1 MNPRTV
7 YKEEAYELLS
17 ELEGALLEL
26 EEIPED
32 AGVIGRVFRALH
44 TIKGS
49 GAMFGFDD
57 IASFTHE
64 IETAFDLVR
73 DGKIVASKELI
84 NLGLA
89 ARDQIRAMLDASE
102 GKEGADNLKSQ
113 QIIAEICKLISEGQ
127 RKEVESAKCKVNQLL
142 TSHFSLLTFNLFFRP
157 APEIFHTGTNPLFLI
172 RELRGLG
179 ECRVKA
185 LTYAIPMLG
194 DIDPETC
201 YLAWEITIR
210 TSHSV
215 NAVRDVFIFVED
227 KSELRIEAAGKDDTQ
242 VSESDDISAPQPAPL
257 PNENGKQTL
266 RGANVSESSS
276 EKRPKSD
283 PTSSIRVPAAKLDSL
298 VNLVGE
304 LVTVQARLSRKASM
318 AKDAELLS
326 ISEEVERLTVSLR
339 DNTMNIR
346 MVPIETTFG
355 NFRRLVRD
363 LSAEL
368 GKEVILVTDG
378 GETEL
383 DKTLIEKL
391 HDPMV
396 HIIRNAIDHGI
407 EKPRVRELLGKAGE
421 GIISLSA
428 FHSGVNVLIR
438 ICDDGAGL
446 DASAIRT
453 KSVERGLILPDAR
466 LSEQE
471 IFSLIFSPGLT
482 TSERITEVSGRGVGM
497 DVVRRAIESLRGSVE
512 IESEKGKRTCITL
525 RLPLTLAIIDGL
537 LIRIAD
543 SCFVLPLPVVEECVE
558 LRGKDLAMVRSRS
571 IMNFRGRAV
580 PYLNLR
586 QLFMIEG
593 DAPDI
598 EQVVVAE
605 SQNTKVGLGVDR
617 VEGQHQ
623 TVIKSM
629 NKVYRDAEYISGAT
643 ILGDGTVA
651 LILDVPKLTQL
662 AENKNQDGSCHGR

>member
-1 MNPRTV
+1 MNPQTV
-7 YKEEAYELLS
+7 YKEEAYELLC
-17 ELEGALLEL
+17 ELETALLEL
-26 EEIPED
+26 EEAPDDI
-32 AGVIGRVFRALH
+32 GVIGRVFRALH

-73 DGKIVASKELI
+73 DGKIVVSKELI

-89 ARDQIRAMLDASE
+89 ARDQIRAMLEASE
-102 GKEGADNLKSQ
+102 GKEGADNMKSQ
-113 QIIAEICKLISEGQ
+113 EIVAEIGRLISEGQ
-127 RKEVESAKCKVNQLL
+127 RIKEGQSATCKMQNEPTLHSTVC
-142 TSHFSLLTFNLFFRP
+142 TFHIFFRP
-157 APEIFHTGTNPLFLI
+157 SSGIFHTGTNPLFLI
-172 RELRGLG
+172 NELRELG
-179 ECRVKA
+179 ECRVRA
-185 LTYAIPMLG
+185 LTYAIPMLD
-194 DIDPETC
+194 DIDPEAC
-201 YLAWEITIR
+201 YLGWEIDIE
-210 TSHSV
+210 TSRPL

-227 KSELRIEAAGKDDTQ
+227 KSELRIETEDEGGKQGFCAEVSGQQ
-242 VSESDDISAPQPAPL
+242 VVSAPS
-257 PNENGKQTL
+257 ENGKQKP
-266 RGANVSESSS
+266 
-276 EKRPKSD
+276 EKRQKSD
-283 PTSSIRVPAAKLDSL
+283 PTSSIRVPAAKLDTL

-304 LVTVQARLSRKASM
+304 LVTAQARLNRKACM
-318 AKDAELLS
+318 TKDAELLS
-326 ISEEVERLTVSLR
+326 ISEEVERLTISLR

-368 GKEVILVTDG
+368 GKDVVLITEG

-407 EKPRVRELLGKAGE
+407 EKPHVRGALGKAGE
-421 GIISLSA
+421 GVICLSA

-446 DASAIRT
+446 ETSAIRA
-453 KSVERGLILPDAR
+453 KAVEKQLILPEAK

-471 IFSLIFSPGLT
+471 IFSLIFAPGLT
-482 TSERITEVSGRGVGM
+482 TSEKITEVSGRGVGM

-537 LIRIAD
+537 LIRIGD
-543 SCFVLPLPVVEECVE
+543 NCFVLPLPVVEECVE
-558 LRGKDLAMVRSRS
+558 LKGRDLNMVRSRS

-593 DAPDI
+593 HAPDI
-598 EQVVVAE
+598 EQVVIAE

-629 NKVYRDAEYISGAT
+629 GKAYRDAEYISGAT

-662 AENKNQDGSCHGR
+662 AENTNQDGIRHGR

>member
-1 MNPRTV
+1 MNPQTV
-7 YKEEAYELLS
+7 YKEEAYELLA
-17 ELEGALLEL
+17 ELESALLEL
-26 EEIPED
+26 EETPED

-89 ARDQIRAMLDASE
+89 ARDQIRAMLEASE
-102 GKEGADNLKSQ
+102 GKEGADNVKSQ
-113 QIIAEICKLISEGQ
+113 EIIAEICKLISEEQ
-127 RKEVESAKCKVNQLL
+127 KVKTMQSAKCKVQSDS
-142 TSHFSLLTFNLFFRP
+142 TSHFSLLTFHLFFRP
-157 APEIFHTGTNPLFLI
+157 ASEIFHSGTNPLFLI

-179 ECRVKA
+179 ECQIRA
-185 LTYAIPMLG
+185 LTHAIPMLD
-194 DIDPETC
+194 DIDPEAC
-201 YLAWEITIR
+201 YLAWEITIK
-210 TSHSV
+210 TAQSV

-227 KSELRIEAAGKDDTQ
+227 KSELRIKTADKKDTQ
-242 VSESDDISAPQPAPL
+242 ESHDAVSETPPAPI
-257 PNENGKQTL
+257 PDESGKQKP
-266 RGANVSESSS
+266 
-276 EKRPKSD
+276 EKRVKSD
-283 PTSSIRVPAAKLDSL
+283 PTSSIRVPAVKLDSL

-318 AKDAELLS
+318 TKDGELLS

-346 MVPIETTFG
+346 MLPIDTTFG

-407 EKPRVRELLGKAGE
+407 EKPRVRESLEKAGE

-446 DASAIRT
+446 DPSAIRA
-453 KSVERGLILPDAR
+453 KAVERGLILPDAR

-471 IFSLIFSPGLT
+471 IFSLIFTPGLT

-537 LIRIAD
+537 LIRVAD

-558 LRGKDLAMVRSRS
+558 LRGKDLTMVRSRS

-593 DAPDI
+593 AAPDI

-605 SQNTKVGLGVDR
+605 SKNTKVGLGVDR

-651 LILDVPKLTQL
+651 LILDVPKLTRL
-662 AENKNQDGSCHGR
+662 AENKDQDVIRHGR

>member
-1 MNPRTV
+1 MNPQTV

-17 ELEGALLEL
+17 ELESALLEL

-73 DGKIVASKELI
+73 DGKIVITKELI

-89 ARDQIRAMLDASE
+89 ARDQIRAMLEASE
-102 GKEGADNLKSQ
+102 GGEGADNIKSQ
-113 QIIAEICKLISEGQ
+113 EIIAEICKLISEGQ
-127 RKEVESAKCKVNQLL
+127 GIKEIQKEARREVQSKS
-142 TSHFSLLTFNLFFRP
+142 TSDTPPCTFHVFFRP
-157 APEIFHTGTNPLFLI
+157 TSDIFHTGTNPLFLFN
-172 RELRGLG
+172 ELRDIG
-179 ECRVKA
+179 ECQLRA
-185 LTYAIPMLG
+185 LTYSIPMLN
-194 DIDPETC
+194 DIEPEAC
-201 YLAWEITIR
+201 YLGWEIDIK
-210 TSHSV
+210 TSQSV

-227 KSELRIEAAGKDDTQ
+227 KSELRIETTDEGDKQDSGAD
-242 VSESDDISAPQPAPL
+242 VSGQQAVFL
-257 PNENGKQTL
+257 PSENGKQKP
-266 RGANVSESSS
+266 
-276 EKRPKSD
+276 EKRQKSD
-283 PTSSIRVPAAKLDSL
+283 PASSIRVPAAKLDSL

-304 LVTVQARLSRKASM
+304 LVTAQARLSRKASM
-318 AKDAELLS
+318 TKDAELLS
-326 ISEEVERLTVSLR
+326 ISEEVERLTISLR

-368 GKEVILVTDG
+368 GKDVVLITEG

-396 HIIRNAIDHGI
+396 HIIRNAVDHGI
-407 EKPRVRELLGKAGE
+407 ETPRVRESLGKAGE
-421 GIISLSA
+421 GVICLSA

-438 ICDDGAGL
+438 ICDDGKGL
-446 DASAIRT
+446 DASAIRA
-453 KSVERGLILPDAR
+453 KALERGLISPDTK

-471 IFSLIFSPGLT
+471 IFSLIFMPGLT
-482 TSERITEVSGRGVGM
+482 TTERITEVSGRGVGM

-537 LIRIAD
+537 LIRIGD
-543 SCFVLPLPVVEECVE
+543 NCFVLPLPVVEECVE
-558 LRGKDLAMVRSRS
+558 LKEKDLNMVRSRS

-593 DAPDI
+593 DAPNI
-598 EQVVVAE
+598 EQVVIAE

-629 NKVYRDAEYISGAT
+629 GKAYRNAEYISGAT

-662 AENKNQDGSCHGR
+662 AENTNQDGIRHGR